1 MNKKE
6 IERLTNE
13 LINGIEHAIQ
23 ASQSLA
29 FQFNIQPALN
39 VHLILQ
45 VLNQALRDM
54 DDQELLAKVMEF
66 VETKLEQRENK
77 ADQAVKGL
85 LEGFDN
91 INLN

>member
-13 LINGIEHAIQ
+13 LVNGIEHAIK
-23 ASQSLA
+23 ASQDLA

-39 VHLILQ
+39 AHLILQ
-45 VLNQALRDM
+45 VLHQALRDM
-54 DDQELLAKVMEF
+54 DDQELLDKIMEF
-66 VETKLEQRENK
+66 VETKLDHRENE
-77 ADQAVKGL
+77 ADQAVKDL
-85 LEGFDN
+85 LGGFDN

>member
-6 IERLTNE
+6 IERLTDE
-13 LINGIEHAIQ
+13 LANGIRHALR
-23 ASQSLA
+23 ASEVLA

-39 VHLILQ
+39 AHLILQ
-45 VLNQALRDM
+45 VLYQALRDM
-54 DDQELLAKVMEF
+54 DDQELLDKVMEF
-66 VETKLEQRENK
+66 VETKLDYKENE
-77 ADQAVKGL
+77 ADQAVKDL